1 MHDESD
7 DDGADAQG
15 ELADAHVD
23 SPPEEVHKEYLNG
36 AEWSQKIE
44 KLTIFKICFACQPQ
58 TERGGARLI

>member
-44 KLTIFKICFACQPQ
+44 KLAIFKICYAC
-58 TERGGARLI
+58 